1 MGWGGKGKGYWHH
14 HHHPHHHHGIGGA
27 VAEVALIGG
36 AAVAGAAVATAVAGS
51 RKPPPRTEVVVVP
64 NAVPSGAVLV
74 EAPPRPAPVAPVVGV
89 LAGGAVGAAACGPP
103 GALVGAAVG
112 AAATSPPWGPKGKGK
127 GKWKGPPVTVAP
139 MPPLAVSAIGI
150 PAAGIEQKSGVTY
163 FGVEVMPETGAT
175 YRLQKRYNEFDA
187 LKDRLARIA
196 PASTIDR
203 GFPPKHLFSCEGA
216 KLEERRHG
224 LEQWLKGALNH
235 PNGRGAWCLELR
247 DFLEVGQIH
256 TLAPGMVA
264 ESPAVSAPPAPEGQA
279 LKILV
284 PDGVVAGQV
293 LAVTVPDGRQLN
305 FTVPAGFPPGSE
317 LELWFDPAAGSLSP
331 LVQGPTCPVLP
342 ELDTIHTYPF

>member
-1 MGWGGKGKGYWHH
+1 M
-14 HHHPHHHHGIGGA
+14 
-27 VAEVALIGG
+27 
-36 AAVAGAAVATAVAGS
+36 
-51 RKPPPRTEVVVVP
+51 
-64 NAVPSGAVLV
+64 V

-89 LAGGAVGAAACGPP
+89 LAGGAVGAAACGPA

-112 AAATSPPWGPKGKGK
+112 AAATSGPPKGKGK
-127 GKWKGPPVTVAP
+127 GKWKGAPAMVAVE

-196 PASTIDR
+196 PGSMIDR

-247 DFLEVGQIH
+247 GFLEVGQIH

-331 LVQGPTCPVLP
+331 LV
-342 ELDTIHTYPF
+342 

>member
-1 MGWGGKGKGYWHH
+1 
-14 HHHPHHHHGIGGA
+14 
-27 VAEVALIGG
+27 
-36 AAVAGAAVATAVAGS
+36 
-51 RKPPPRTEVVVVP
+51 
-64 NAVPSGAVLV
+64 
-74 EAPPRPAPVAPVVGV
+74 
-89 LAGGAVGAAACGPP
+89 
-103 GALVGAAVG
+103 
-112 AAATSPPWGPKGKGK
+112 
-127 GKWKGPPVTVAP
+127 

-331 LVQGPTCPVLP
+331 LV
-342 ELDTIHTYPF
+342 